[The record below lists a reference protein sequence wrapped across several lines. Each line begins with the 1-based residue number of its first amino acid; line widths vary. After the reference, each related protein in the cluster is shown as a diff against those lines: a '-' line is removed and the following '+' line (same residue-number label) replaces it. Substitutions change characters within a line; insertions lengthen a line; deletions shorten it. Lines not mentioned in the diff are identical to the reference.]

1 MFGHTPQIGTQPV
14 LLDSLPCY
22 AAPKSFVL
30 HTAYYGKPKV
40 IPSQQGQ
47 INLRNSVP
55 FNMNYRLAPPAV
67 ELPLQDSRDTY
78 EIGRP
83 EMPRQASSFVSLP
96 HELQPHMVTP
106 LPAPPISTTKR
117 AFEHTTHL

>member
-22 AAPKSFVL
+22 AAPSSFVL

-40 IPSQQGQ
+40 IPAQKGQ
-47 INLRNSVP
+47 INFRNSVP
-55 FNMNYRLAPPAV
+55 FNVNYRLEPPAV

-78 EIGRP
+78 EIGPR
-83 EMPRQASSFVSLP
+83 EMRQQASSFVQLP
-96 HELQPHMVTP
+96 YELRPHAVTP
-106 LPAPPISTTKR
+106 LPAAPISTGGG
-117 AFEHTTHL
+117 AFQHTTGL